1 MKFYSVIYNAI
12 EDVEASMKGMLKP
25 IYEEVALGSA
35 EIRQVFRSS
44 RFGNIA
50 GSIVRSGI
58 IKRGTKA
65 RLVRDG
71 VVVANE
77 LSIESLRRE
86 KDDVTEGERRRSA
99 SALKSA
105 TGLIRSEVG
114 KALGIRLTPTISF
127 QLDSLP
133 TTARSIEDAL
143 AQAQVRDAAI
153 ARAAEGASYA
163 GDANP
168 YRTKDEDEDAATSD
182 SAASAESSES
192 ADSAESSESAAS
204 SDSAESA
211 ASPEEAV
218 HEQDVFADEQDGGID
233 NRQIAALQAQ
243 AMAEAA
249 QADAQGRSSHDQL

>member
-1 MKFYSVIYNAI
+1 MADPARARRVADRIHKTVAQVLERRIKDPRLGFVTITDVRVTGDLQQATVFYTVY
-12 EDVEASMKGMLKP
+12 G
-25 IYEEVALGSA
+25 
-35 EIRQVFRSS
+35 
-44 RFGNIA
+44 
-50 GSIVRSGI
+50 
-58 IKRGTKA
+58 
-65 RLVRDG
+65 
-71 VVVANE
+71 
-77 LSIESLRRE
+77 
-86 KDDVTEGERRRSA
+86 TEGERRRSA

-143 AQAQVRDAAI
+143 AQAQARDAAI

-168 YRTKDEDEDAATSD
+168 YRTKDEDEQGASGE
-182 SAASAESSES
+182 SAESS
-192 ADSAESSESAAS
+192 ASAESSESAAS
-204 SDSAESA
+204 AESAESSASAASA
-211 ASPEEAV
+211 ASPEEAE
-218 HEQDVFADEQDGGID
+218 HEQDAFADEQDGGVD

>member
-1 MKFYSVIYNAI
+1 MADPARARRVADRIHKTVAQVLERRIKDPRLGFVTITDVRVTGDLQQATVFYTVY
-12 EDVEASMKGMLKP
+12 G
-25 IYEEVALGSA
+25 
-35 EIRQVFRSS
+35 
-44 RFGNIA
+44 
-50 GSIVRSGI
+50 
-58 IKRGTKA
+58 
-65 RLVRDG
+65 
-71 VVVANE
+71 
-77 LSIESLRRE
+77 
-86 KDDVTEGERRRSA
+86 TEGERRRSA

-143 AQAQVRDAAI
+143 AQAQARDAAI

-168 YRTKDEDEDAATSD
+168 YRTTDEDEDAASSD
-182 SAASAESSES
+182 SGESAASAESGES
-192 ADSAESSESAAS
+192 A
-204 SDSAESA
+204 DSAESA
-211 ASPEEAV
+211 ASPEEAE
-218 HEQDVFADEQDGGID
+218 HEQDVFADEQEGGVD

>member
-1 MKFYSVIYNAI
+1 MADPARARRVADRIHKTVAQVLERRIKDPRLGFVTITDVRVTGDLQQATVFYTVY
-12 EDVEASMKGMLKP
+12 G
-25 IYEEVALGSA
+25 
-35 EIRQVFRSS
+35 
-44 RFGNIA
+44 
-50 GSIVRSGI
+50 
-58 IKRGTKA
+58 
-65 RLVRDG
+65 
-71 VVVANE
+71 
-77 LSIESLRRE
+77 
-86 KDDVTEGERRRSA
+86 TEGERRRSA

-143 AQAQVRDAAI
+143 AQAQARDAAI

-168 YRTKDEDEDAATSD
+168 YRTNDEDEDAASSD
-182 SAASAESSES
+182 SGES
-192 ADSAESSESAAS
+192 A
-204 SDSAESA
+204 DSAESA

-218 HEQDVFADEQDGGID
+218 HEQDVFADEQEGGVD

>member
-1 MKFYSVIYNAI
+1 MADPARARRVADRIHKTVAQVLELRIKDPRLGFVTITDVRVTGDLQQATVFYTVY
-12 EDVEASMKGMLKP
+12 G
-25 IYEEVALGSA
+25 
-35 EIRQVFRSS
+35 
-44 RFGNIA
+44 
-50 GSIVRSGI
+50 
-58 IKRGTKA
+58 
-65 RLVRDG
+65 
-71 VVVANE
+71 
-77 LSIESLRRE
+77 
-86 KDDVTEGERRRSA
+86 TEGERRRSA

-143 AQAQVRDAAI
+143 AQAQARDAAI

-163 GDANP
+163 GEANP

-182 SAASAESSES
+182 NAASAESSES
-192 ADSAESSESAAS
+192 A
-204 SDSAESA
+204 DSAESA

-218 HEQDVFADEQDGGID
+218 HEQDVFADEQEGGVD

>member
-1 MKFYSVIYNAI
+1 MADPARARRVADRIHKTVAQVLERRIKDPRLGFVTITDVRVTGDLQQATVFYTVY
-12 EDVEASMKGMLKP
+12 G
-25 IYEEVALGSA
+25 
-35 EIRQVFRSS
+35 
-44 RFGNIA
+44 
-50 GSIVRSGI
+50 
-58 IKRGTKA
+58 
-65 RLVRDG
+65 
-71 VVVANE
+71 
-77 LSIESLRRE
+77 
-86 KDDVTEGERRRSA
+86 TEGERRRSA

-143 AQAQVRDAAI
+143 AQAQALDAAI

-168 YRTKDEDEDAATSD
+168 YRTKDEDEDEDAASSD

-192 ADSAESSESAAS
+192 AA
-204 SDSAESA
+204 SAESA

-218 HEQDVFADEQDGGID
+218 HEQDVFADEQEGGVD

>member
-1 MKFYSVIYNAI
+1 MADPARARRVADRIHKTVAQVLERRIKDPRLGFVTITDVRVTGDLQQATVFYTVY
-12 EDVEASMKGMLKP
+12 G
-25 IYEEVALGSA
+25 
-35 EIRQVFRSS
+35 
-44 RFGNIA
+44 
-50 GSIVRSGI
+50 
-58 IKRGTKA
+58 
-65 RLVRDG
+65 
-71 VVVANE
+71 
-77 LSIESLRRE
+77 
-86 KDDVTEGERRRSA
+86 TEGERRRSA

-143 AQAQVRDAAI
+143 AQAQARDAAI

-168 YRTKDEDEDAATSD
+168 YRTKDEDEDAASSD
-182 SAASAESSES
+182 SGESAASAESSES
-192 ADSAESSESAAS
+192 AA
-204 SDSAESA
+204 SAESA

-218 HEQDVFADEQDGGID
+218 HEQDVFADEQEGGVD

>member
-1 MKFYSVIYNAI
+1 MADPARARRVADRIHKTVAQVLERRIKDPRLGFVTITDVRVTGDLQQATVFYTVY
-12 EDVEASMKGMLKP
+12 G
-25 IYEEVALGSA
+25 
-35 EIRQVFRSS
+35 
-44 RFGNIA
+44 
-50 GSIVRSGI
+50 
-58 IKRGTKA
+58 
-65 RLVRDG
+65 
-71 VVVANE
+71 
-77 LSIESLRRE
+77 
-86 KDDVTEGERRRSA
+86 TEGERRRSA

-168 YRTKDEDEDAATSD
+168 YRTKDEGEDTATSD

-192 ADSAESSESAAS
+192 AA
-204 SDSAESA
+204 SAESA

-218 HEQDVFADEQDGGID
+218 HEQDVFADEQDGGVD

>member
-1 MKFYSVIYNAI
+1 MADPARARRVADRIHKTVAQVLERRIKDPRLGFVTITDVRVTGDLQQATVFYTVY
-12 EDVEASMKGMLKP
+12 G
-25 IYEEVALGSA
+25 
-35 EIRQVFRSS
+35 
-44 RFGNIA
+44 
-50 GSIVRSGI
+50 
-58 IKRGTKA
+58 
-65 RLVRDG
+65 
-71 VVVANE
+71 
-77 LSIESLRRE
+77 
-86 KDDVTEGERRRSA
+86 TEGERRRSA

-143 AQAQVRDAAI
+143 AQAQARDAAI

-168 YRTKDEDEDAATSD
+168 YRTKDEDEDATS
-182 SAASAESSES
+182 SA
-192 ADSAESSESAAS
+192 SAAS
-204 SDSAESA
+204 SDSGESADSAESA

-218 HEQDVFADEQDGGID
+218 HEQDVFADEQDGGVD

-249 QADAQGRSSHDQL
+249 QADAEGRSSHDQL

>member
-1 MKFYSVIYNAI
+1 MADPARARRVADRIHKTVAQVLERRIKDPRLGFVTIT
-12 EDVEASMKGMLKP
+12 DV
-25 IYEEVALGSA
+25 
-35 EIRQVFRSS
+35 
-44 RFGNIA
+44 
-50 GSIVRSGI
+50 
-58 IKRGTKA
+58 RGTGDLQQA
-65 RLVRDG
+65 TVFYTVYG
-71 VVVANE
+71 
-77 LSIESLRRE
+77 
-86 KDDVTEGERRRSA
+86 TEGERRRSA

-192 ADSAESSESAAS
+192 AA
-204 SDSAESA
+204 SAESA
-211 ASPEEAV
+211 ASPEEAE
-218 HEQDVFADEQDGGID
+218 HEQDVFADEQDGGVD

>member
-1 MKFYSVIYNAI
+1 MADPARARRVADRIHKTVAQVLERRIKDPRLGFVTITDVRVTGDLQQATVFYTVY
-12 EDVEASMKGMLKP
+12 G
-25 IYEEVALGSA
+25 
-35 EIRQVFRSS
+35 
-44 RFGNIA
+44 
-50 GSIVRSGI
+50 
-58 IKRGTKA
+58 
-65 RLVRDG
+65 
-71 VVVANE
+71 
-77 LSIESLRRE
+77 
-86 KDDVTEGERRRSA
+86 TEGERRRSA

-114 KALGIRLTPTISF
+114 KALDIRLTPTISF

-143 AQAQVRDAAI
+143 AQAQARDAAI

-168 YRTKDEDEDAATSD
+168 YRTKDEDEDAASSD
-182 SAASAESSES
+182 SGESAASAESGES
-192 ADSAESSESAAS
+192 A
-204 SDSAESA
+204 DSAESA
-211 ASPEEAV
+211 ASPEEAE
-218 HEQDVFADEQDGGID
+218 HEQDVFADEQEGGVD

>member
-1 MKFYSVIYNAI
+1 MADPARARRVADRIHKTVAQVLERRIKDPRLGFVTITDVRVTGDLQQATVFYTVY
-12 EDVEASMKGMLKP
+12 G
-25 IYEEVALGSA
+25 
-35 EIRQVFRSS
+35 
-44 RFGNIA
+44 
-50 GSIVRSGI
+50 
-58 IKRGTKA
+58 
-65 RLVRDG
+65 
-71 VVVANE
+71 
-77 LSIESLRRE
+77 
-86 KDDVTEGERRRSA
+86 TEGERRRSA

-192 ADSAESSESAAS
+192 AA
-204 SDSAESA
+204 SAESA
-211 ASPEEAV
+211 ASPEEV
-218 HEQDVFADEQDGGID
+218 EHEQDVFADEQDGGVD

>member
-1 MKFYSVIYNAI
+1 MADPARARRVADRIHKTVAQVLERRIKDPRLGFVTITDVRVTGDLQQATVFYTVY
-12 EDVEASMKGMLKP
+12 G
-25 IYEEVALGSA
+25 
-35 EIRQVFRSS
+35 
-44 RFGNIA
+44 
-50 GSIVRSGI
+50 
-58 IKRGTKA
+58 
-65 RLVRDG
+65 
-71 VVVANE
+71 
-77 LSIESLRRE
+77 
-86 KDDVTEGERRRSA
+86 TEGERRRSA

-143 AQAQVRDAAI
+143 AQAQARDAAI

-168 YRTKDEDEDAATSD
+168 YRTKDEDEDAASG
-182 SAASAESSES
+182 
-192 ADSAESSESAAS
+192 AS

-218 HEQDVFADEQDGGID
+218 HEQDVFADEQEGGVD

>member
-1 MKFYSVIYNAI
+1 MADPARARRVADRIHKTVAQVLERRIKDPRLGFVTITDVRVTGDLQQATVFYTVY
-12 EDVEASMKGMLKP
+12 G
-25 IYEEVALGSA
+25 
-35 EIRQVFRSS
+35 
-44 RFGNIA
+44 
-50 GSIVRSGI
+50 
-58 IKRGTKA
+58 
-65 RLVRDG
+65 
-71 VVVANE
+71 
-77 LSIESLRRE
+77 
-86 KDDVTEGERRRSA
+86 TEGERRRSA

-143 AQAQVRDAAI
+143 AQAQARDAAI
-153 ARAAEGASYA
+153 ARTAEGASYA

-168 YRTKDEDEDAATSD
+168 YRTKDEDEDTATSD

-192 ADSAESSESAAS
+192 AA
-204 SDSAESA
+204 SAESA
-211 ASPEEAV
+211 ASPEESV
-218 HEQDVFADEQDGGID
+218 HEQDVFADEQDGGVD

>member
-1 MKFYSVIYNAI
+1 MADPARARRVADRIHKTVAQVLERRIKDPRLGFVTITDVRVTGDLQQATVFYTVY
-12 EDVEASMKGMLKP
+12 G
-25 IYEEVALGSA
+25 
-35 EIRQVFRSS
+35 
-44 RFGNIA
+44 
-50 GSIVRSGI
+50 
-58 IKRGTKA
+58 
-65 RLVRDG
+65 
-71 VVVANE
+71 
-77 LSIESLRRE
+77 
-86 KDDVTEGERRRSA
+86 TEGERRRSA

-143 AQAQVRDAAI
+143 AQAQARDAAI

-182 SAASAESSES
+182 NAASAESS
-192 ADSAESSESAAS
+192 DSGE
-204 SDSAESA
+204 SAESA

-218 HEQDVFADEQDGGID
+218 HEQDVFADEQEGGVD

>member
-1 MKFYSVIYNAI
+1 MADPARARRVADRIHKTVAQVLERRIKDPRLGFVTITDVRVTGDLQQATVFYTVY
-12 EDVEASMKGMLKP
+12 G
-25 IYEEVALGSA
+25 
-35 EIRQVFRSS
+35 
-44 RFGNIA
+44 
-50 GSIVRSGI
+50 
-58 IKRGTKA
+58 
-65 RLVRDG
+65 
-71 VVVANE
+71 
-77 LSIESLRRE
+77 
-86 KDDVTEGERRRSA
+86 TEGERRRSA

-168 YRTKDEDEDAATSD
+168 YRTKDEEEDAATSD

-192 ADSAESSESAAS
+192 AA
-204 SDSAESA
+204 SAESA

-218 HEQDVFADEQDGGID
+218 HEQDVFADEQDGGVD

>member
-1 MKFYSVIYNAI
+1 MADPARARRVADRIHKTVAQVLERRIKDPRLGFVTITDVRVTGDLQQATVFYTVY
-12 EDVEASMKGMLKP
+12 G
-25 IYEEVALGSA
+25 
-35 EIRQVFRSS
+35 
-44 RFGNIA
+44 
-50 GSIVRSGI
+50 
-58 IKRGTKA
+58 
-65 RLVRDG
+65 
-71 VVVANE
+71 
-77 LSIESLRRE
+77 
-86 KDDVTEGERRRSA
+86 TEGERRRSA

-143 AQAQVRDAAI
+143 AQAQARDAAI
-153 ARAAEGASYA
+153 ASAAEGASYA

-168 YRTKDEDEDAATSD
+168 YRTKDEDEDAASSD
-182 SAASAESSES
+182 SGESAVSAESSES
-192 ADSAESSESAAS
+192 A
-204 SDSAESA
+204 DSAESA

-218 HEQDVFADEQDGGID
+218 HEQDVFADEQEGGVD

>member
-1 MKFYSVIYNAI
+1 MADPARARRVADRIHKTVAQVLERRIKDPRLGFVTITDVRVTGDLQQATVFYTVY
-12 EDVEASMKGMLKP
+12 G
-25 IYEEVALGSA
+25 
-35 EIRQVFRSS
+35 
-44 RFGNIA
+44 
-50 GSIVRSGI
+50 
-58 IKRGTKA
+58 
-65 RLVRDG
+65 
-71 VVVANE
+71 
-77 LSIESLRRE
+77 
-86 KDDVTEGERRRSA
+86 TEGERRRSA

-168 YRTKDEDEDAATSD
+168 YRTKDEDEDAT
-182 SAASAESSES
+182 
-192 ADSAESSESAAS
+192 S

-211 ASPEEAV
+211 ASPEEAM
-218 HEQDVFADEQDGGID
+218 HEQDVFADEQEGGVD

-243 AMAEAA
+243 AMSEAA
-249 QADAQGRSSHDQL
+249 QADAESRSSHDQL

>member
-1 MKFYSVIYNAI
+1 MADPARARRVADRIHKTVAQVLERRIKDPHLGFVTITDVRVTGDLQQATVFYTVY
-12 EDVEASMKGMLKP
+12 G
-25 IYEEVALGSA
+25 
-35 EIRQVFRSS
+35 
-44 RFGNIA
+44 
-50 GSIVRSGI
+50 
-58 IKRGTKA
+58 
-65 RLVRDG
+65 
-71 VVVANE
+71 
-77 LSIESLRRE
+77 
-86 KDDVTEGERRRSA
+86 TEGERRRSA

-192 ADSAESSESAAS
+192 AA
-204 SDSAESA
+204 SAESA

-218 HEQDVFADEQDGGID
+218 HEQDVFADEQDGGVD

>member
-1 MKFYSVIYNAI
+1 MADPARARRVADRIHKTVAQVLERRIKDPRLGFVTITDVRVTGDLQQATVFYTVY
-12 EDVEASMKGMLKP
+12 G
-25 IYEEVALGSA
+25 
-35 EIRQVFRSS
+35 
-44 RFGNIA
+44 
-50 GSIVRSGI
+50 
-58 IKRGTKA
+58 
-65 RLVRDG
+65 
-71 VVVANE
+71 
-77 LSIESLRRE
+77 
-86 KDDVTEGERRRSA
+86 TEGERRRSA

-168 YRTKDEDEDAATSD
+168 YRTKDEDEDAASSD

-192 ADSAESSESAAS
+192 AA
-204 SDSAESA
+204 SAESA

-218 HEQDVFADEQDGGID
+218 HEQDVFADEQDGGVD

>member
-1 MKFYSVIYNAI
+1 MADPARARRVADRIHKTVAQVLERRIKDPRLGFVTITDVRVTGDLQQATVFYTVY
-12 EDVEASMKGMLKP
+12 G
-25 IYEEVALGSA
+25 
-35 EIRQVFRSS
+35 
-44 RFGNIA
+44 
-50 GSIVRSGI
+50 
-58 IKRGTKA
+58 
-65 RLVRDG
+65 
-71 VVVANE
+71 
-77 LSIESLRRE
+77 
-86 KDDVTEGERRRSA
+86 TEGERRRSA

-143 AQAQVRDAAI
+143 AQAQARDAAI

-182 SAASAESSES
+182 NAPSS
-192 ADSAESSESAAS
+192 DSDESAA
-204 SDSAESA
+204 SAESA

-218 HEQDVFADEQDGGID
+218 HEQDVFADEQEGGVD

>member
-1 MKFYSVIYNAI
+1 MADPARARRVADRIHKTVAQVLERRIKDPRLGFVTITDVRVTGDLQQATVFYTVY
-12 EDVEASMKGMLKP
+12 G
-25 IYEEVALGSA
+25 
-35 EIRQVFRSS
+35 
-44 RFGNIA
+44 
-50 GSIVRSGI
+50 
-58 IKRGTKA
+58 
-65 RLVRDG
+65 
-71 VVVANE
+71 
-77 LSIESLRRE
+77 
-86 KDDVTEGERRRSA
+86 TEGERRRSA

-168 YRTKDEDEDAATSD
+168 YRTKDEDDDAATSD

-192 ADSAESSESAAS
+192 AA
-204 SDSAESA
+204 SAESA

-218 HEQDVFADEQDGGID
+218 HEQDVFADEQDGGVD

>member
-1 MKFYSVIYNAI
+1 MADPARARRVADRIHKTVAQVLEHRIKDPRLGFVTITDVRVTGDLQQATVFYTVY
-12 EDVEASMKGMLKP
+12 G
-25 IYEEVALGSA
+25 
-35 EIRQVFRSS
+35 
-44 RFGNIA
+44 
-50 GSIVRSGI
+50 
-58 IKRGTKA
+58 
-65 RLVRDG
+65 
-71 VVVANE
+71 
-77 LSIESLRRE
+77 
-86 KDDVTEGERRRSA
+86 TEGERRRSA

-143 AQAQVRDAAI
+143 AQAQARDAAI
-153 ARAAEGASYA
+153 ASAAEGASYA

-168 YRTKDEDEDAATSD
+168 YRTKDEGED
-182 SAASAESSES
+182 AASAESSES
-192 ADSAESSESAAS
+192 ADSAESSESAD
-204 SDSAESA
+204 SDESA

-218 HEQDVFADEQDGGID
+218 HEQDVFADEQEGGVD

>member
-1 MKFYSVIYNAI
+1 MADPARARRVADRIHKTVAQVLERRIKDPRLGFVTITDVRVTGDLQQATVFYTVY
-12 EDVEASMKGMLKP
+12 G
-25 IYEEVALGSA
+25 
-35 EIRQVFRSS
+35 
-44 RFGNIA
+44 
-50 GSIVRSGI
+50 
-58 IKRGTKA
+58 
-65 RLVRDG
+65 
-71 VVVANE
+71 
-77 LSIESLRRE
+77 
-86 KDDVTEGERRRSA
+86 TEGERRRSA

-143 AQAQVRDAAI
+143 AQAQARDAAI

-168 YRTKDEDEDAATSD
+168 YRTKDEGEDAVTSD
-182 SAASAESSES
+182 NAASAESSES
-192 ADSAESSESAAS
+192 A
-204 SDSAESA
+204 DSAESA

-218 HEQDVFADEQDGGID
+218 HEQDVFADEQDGGVD

>member
-1 MKFYSVIYNAI
+1 MADPARARRVADRIHKTVAQVLERRIKDPRLGFVTITDVRVTGDLQQATVFYTVY
-12 EDVEASMKGMLKP
+12 G
-25 IYEEVALGSA
+25 
-35 EIRQVFRSS
+35 
-44 RFGNIA
+44 
-50 GSIVRSGI
+50 
-58 IKRGTKA
+58 
-65 RLVRDG
+65 
-71 VVVANE
+71 
-77 LSIESLRRE
+77 
-86 KDDVTEGERRRSA
+86 TEGERRRSA

-143 AQAQVRDAAI
+143 AQAQARDAAI
-153 ARAAEGASYA
+153 ASAAEGASYA

-168 YRTKDEDEDAATSD
+168 YRTKDEDEDAASSD

-192 ADSAESSESAAS
+192 A
-204 SDSAESA
+204 DSAESA

-218 HEQDVFADEQDGGID
+218 HEQDVFADEQEGGVD

>member
-1 MKFYSVIYNAI
+1 MADPARARRVADRIHKTVAQVLERRIKDPRLGFVTITDVRVTGDLQQATVFYTVY
-12 EDVEASMKGMLKP
+12 G
-25 IYEEVALGSA
+25 
-35 EIRQVFRSS
+35 
-44 RFGNIA
+44 
-50 GSIVRSGI
+50 
-58 IKRGTKA
+58 
-65 RLVRDG
+65 
-71 VVVANE
+71 
-77 LSIESLRRE
+77 
-86 KDDVTEGERRRSA
+86 TEGERRRSA

-143 AQAQVRDAAI
+143 AQAQARDAAI

-168 YRTKDEDEDAATSD
+168 YRTKDEGEDAATSD
-182 SAASAESSES
+182 NAASAESSES
-192 ADSAESSESAAS
+192 ADSAAS
-204 SDSAESA
+204 V
-211 ASPEEAV
+211 ASPEEAE
-218 HEQDVFADEQDGGID
+218 HEQDVFADEQDGGVD

>member
-1 MKFYSVIYNAI
+1 MADPARARRVADRIHKTVAQVLERRIKDPRLGFVTITDVRVTGDLQQATVFYTVY
-12 EDVEASMKGMLKP
+12 G
-25 IYEEVALGSA
+25 
-35 EIRQVFRSS
+35 
-44 RFGNIA
+44 
-50 GSIVRSGI
+50 
-58 IKRGTKA
+58 
-65 RLVRDG
+65 
-71 VVVANE
+71 
-77 LSIESLRRE
+77 
-86 KDDVTEGERRRSA
+86 TEGERRRSA

-143 AQAQVRDAAI
+143 AQAQARDAAI
-153 ARAAEGASYA
+153 ASAAEGASYA

-168 YRTKDEDEDAATSD
+168 SRTKDEDEDAASSD
-182 SAASAESSES
+182 SDESAASAESGES
-192 ADSAESSESAAS
+192 A
-204 SDSAESA
+204 DSAESA

-218 HEQDVFADEQDGGID
+218 HEQDVFADEQEGGVD

>member
-1 MKFYSVIYNAI
+1 MADPARARRVADRIHKTVAQVLERRIKDPRLGFVTITDVRVTGDLQQATVFYTVY
-12 EDVEASMKGMLKP
+12 G
-25 IYEEVALGSA
+25 
-35 EIRQVFRSS
+35 
-44 RFGNIA
+44 
-50 GSIVRSGI
+50 
-58 IKRGTKA
+58 
-65 RLVRDG
+65 
-71 VVVANE
+71 
-77 LSIESLRRE
+77 
-86 KDDVTEGERRRSA
+86 TEGERRRSA

-143 AQAQVRDAAI
+143 AQAQARDAAI

-168 YRTKDEDEDAATSD
+168 YRTKDEDEDAASSD
-182 SAASAESSES
+182 SDESAASAESGES
-192 ADSAESSESAAS
+192 A
-204 SDSAESA
+204 DSAESA
-211 ASPEEAV
+211 ASPEEAM
-218 HEQDVFADEQDGGID
+218 HEQDVFADEQEGGVD

-249 QADAQGRSSHDQL
+249 QADAESRSSHDQL

>member
-1 MKFYSVIYNAI
+1 MADPARARRVADRIHKTVAQVLERRIKDPRLGFVTITDVRVTGDLQQATVFYTVY
-12 EDVEASMKGMLKP
+12 G
-25 IYEEVALGSA
+25 
-35 EIRQVFRSS
+35 
-44 RFGNIA
+44 
-50 GSIVRSGI
+50 
-58 IKRGTKA
+58 
-65 RLVRDG
+65 
-71 VVVANE
+71 
-77 LSIESLRRE
+77 
-86 KDDVTEGERRRSA
+86 TEGERRRSA

-143 AQAQVRDAAI
+143 AQAQARDAAI
-153 ARAAEGASYA
+153 ASAAEGASYA

-168 YRTKDEDEDAATSD
+168 YRTKDEDEDAASSD
-182 SAASAESSES
+182 SAASAETSES
-192 ADSAESSESAAS
+192 A
-204 SDSAESA
+204 DSAESA

-218 HEQDVFADEQDGGID
+218 HEQDVFADEQEGGVD

-249 QADAQGRSSHDQL
+249 QADAESRSSHDQL

>member
-1 MKFYSVIYNAI
+1 MADPARARRVADRIHKTVAQVLERRIKDPRLGFVTITDVRVTGDLQQATVFYTVY
-12 EDVEASMKGMLKP
+12 G
-25 IYEEVALGSA
+25 
-35 EIRQVFRSS
+35 
-44 RFGNIA
+44 
-50 GSIVRSGI
+50 
-58 IKRGTKA
+58 
-65 RLVRDG
+65 
-71 VVVANE
+71 
-77 LSIESLRRE
+77 
-86 KDDVTEGERRRSA
+86 TEGERRRSA

-143 AQAQVRDAAI
+143 AQAQARDAAI

-168 YRTKDEDEDAATSD
+168 YRTKDEDEDAASSD

-192 ADSAESSESAAS
+192 ADSAA
-204 SDSAESA
+204 SA
-211 ASPEEAV
+211 ASPEEAE
-218 HEQDVFADEQDGGID
+218 HEQDVFADEQEGGVD

>member
-1 MKFYSVIYNAI
+1 MADPARARRVADRIHKTVAQVLERRIKDPRLGFVTITDVRVTGDLQQATVFYTVY
-12 EDVEASMKGMLKP
+12 G
-25 IYEEVALGSA
+25 
-35 EIRQVFRSS
+35 
-44 RFGNIA
+44 
-50 GSIVRSGI
+50 
-58 IKRGTKA
+58 
-65 RLVRDG
+65 
-71 VVVANE
+71 
-77 LSIESLRRE
+77 
-86 KDDVTEGERRRSA
+86 TEGERRRSA

-143 AQAQVRDAAI
+143 AQAQARDAAI

-163 GDANP
+163 GEANP

-182 SAASAESSES
+182 NAASAESSES
-192 ADSAESSESAAS
+192 A
-204 SDSAESA
+204 DSAESA

-218 HEQDVFADEQDGGID
+218 HEQDVFADEQEGGVD

>member
-1 MKFYSVIYNAI
+1 MADPARARRVADRIHKTVAQVLERRIKDPRLGFVTITDVRVTGDLQQATVFYTVY
-12 EDVEASMKGMLKP
+12 G
-25 IYEEVALGSA
+25 
-35 EIRQVFRSS
+35 
-44 RFGNIA
+44 
-50 GSIVRSGI
+50 
-58 IKRGTKA
+58 
-65 RLVRDG
+65 
-71 VVVANE
+71 
-77 LSIESLRRE
+77 
-86 KDDVTEGERRRSA
+86 TEGERRRSA

-143 AQAQVRDAAI
+143 AQAQARDAAI

-182 SAASAESSES
+182 SA
-192 ADSAESSESAAS
+192 
-204 SDSAESA
+204 ESA

-218 HEQDVFADEQDGGID
+218 HEQDVFADEQEGGVD

>member
-1 MKFYSVIYNAI
+1 MADPARARRVADRIHKTVAQVLERRIKDPRLGFVTITDVRVTGDLQQATVFYTVY
-12 EDVEASMKGMLKP
+12 G
-25 IYEEVALGSA
+25 
-35 EIRQVFRSS
+35 
-44 RFGNIA
+44 
-50 GSIVRSGI
+50 
-58 IKRGTKA
+58 
-65 RLVRDG
+65 
-71 VVVANE
+71 
-77 LSIESLRRE
+77 
-86 KDDVTEGERRRSA
+86 TEGERRRSA

-168 YRTKDEDEDAATSD
+168 YRTKDEDAATSD

-192 ADSAESSESAAS
+192 AA
-204 SDSAESA
+204 SAESA
-211 ASPEEAV
+211 ASPEEAE
-218 HEQDVFADEQDGGID
+218 HEQDVFADEQDGGVD